1 MIMLKGCEKNKIS
14 ISKLENECG
23 LGNATIKGWK
33 NSSPTVET
41 IKKVAD
47 YFNVTVDELIAEK
60 GENEEIFE
68 LDNKLFQKAFCKNM
82 KSIGFRV
89 Y

>member
-1 MIMLKGCEKNKIS
+1 MGRKEIVKVIFDNVKRLCEKNKIS

-33 NSSPTVET
+33 NSSPTVES

-60 GENEEIFE
+60 GE
-68 LDNKLFQKAFCKNM
+68 
-82 KSIGFRV
+82 
-89 Y
+89 